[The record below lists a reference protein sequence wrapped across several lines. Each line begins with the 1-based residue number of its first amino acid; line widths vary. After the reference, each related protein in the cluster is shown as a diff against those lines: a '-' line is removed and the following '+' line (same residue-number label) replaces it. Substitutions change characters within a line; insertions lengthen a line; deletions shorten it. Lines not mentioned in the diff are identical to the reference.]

1 VAAACGAAV
10 PGGARRHPVLG
21 SGRDMQMVRA
31 VVRSQII
38 AELRKSWHLEMPWP
52 QLGTARSQPF
62 FGNEKWNGM
71 MSDEAD
77 KSNKGG
83 NH

>member
-1 VAAACGAAV
+1 
-10 PGGARRHPVLG
+10 
-21 SGRDMQMVRA
+21 MVRA

-52 QLGTARSQPF
+52 QLGTAQPF

-77 KSNKGG
+77 KGG

>member
-1 VAAACGAAV
+1 MAAACGTAV

-52 QLGTARSQPF
+52 QLGTARALAAIFWQRKM
-62 FGNEKWNGM
+62 EWHD
-71 MSDEAD
+71 DE
-77 KSNKGG
+77 
-83 NH
+83 